1 MHARP
6 LIQLTRKD
14 IEFEFG
20 QEEYEAMN
28 RLKDL
33 VIHSPA
39 IRAIDYASDREVIL
53 AVDSSWIAVGFILL
67 QLGKDNK
74 RYPSRFGSITW
85 NEREQRYSQAKI
97 ELYGLFRALRAVQLY
112 IVGVRNFV
120 VEVDAKYIKGMINNP
135 DIQPNAAMNRWIAGI
150 LLFDFTLR
158 HVPGKDHAPA
168 DGLSR
173 RPAAPED
180 PMEDD
185 DPDDWID
192 NAYGFSIALINWEHS
207 PTIHTHACP
216 STEYYLPD
224 THSPRPSTFRISV
237 LVSAMLPDKMEIPRS
252 HKAVTQDEFLQRIQA
267 FLTEPIRPPD
277 MSELNF
283 RRFVNYAGKFFVHA
297 DTLWRRDSHNRHK
310 VVLHPDRRLHVLV
323 NAHDELGHKGFFSVR
338 TRLADRFWWPM
349 MNDDIKWYI
358 RTCHDCQI
366 RSVRKLHIP
375 PTIPHPPSLFRKVH
389 IDTFFMPEVAGL
401 RYVVHARCALSS
413 WPEWRMLRSER
424 AEILGQFIFEE
435 ILCRWGAVEEIITD
449 NGKNYIAAVQW
460 LADKYNI
467 HHIRISPYNSQA
479 NGIVERRNFDVR
491 EAMIKSADGIPTKW
505 PTTAH
510 SVFWAERVTT
520 QKSTGYS
527 PYYIA
532 HGVEPLFPFDFAEA
546 TYMAP
551 VPDDIIS
558 TTELLTT
565 RAIMLQMRPAEL
577 TRVRADLLKSRH
589 AHVCQ
594 YIRDHARSFRDF
606 NFPRGTLVLV
616 RNSTIEASNDRKS
629 KPRYF
634 GPMIVVRRLPTGSY
648 ALAEIDGT
656 LSKLRF
662 AAFRV
667 VPYHPRSSSHIS
679 VTTILDIPD
688 AEIEAVTH
696 EPPPPEYDPWED
708 PDEL

>member
-1 MHARP
+1 
-6 LIQLTRKD
+6 
-14 IEFEFG
+14 
-20 QEEYEAMN
+20 MN
-28 RLKDL
+28 RLKHL

-39 IRAIDYASDREVIL
+39 IRAIDYASDREVVL

-97 ELYGLFRALRAVQLY
+97 ELYGLFRALRAVRLY

-207 PTIHTHACP
+207 PTIRTHACP

-224 THSPRPSTFRISV
+224 THSTRPSTFRISV
-237 LVSAMLPDKMEIPRS
+237 LVSAILPDKMEIPRS

-267 FLTEPIRPPD
+267 FLTDPIRPPD

-283 RRFVNYAGKFFVHA
+283 RRFVNYAGKFFIHA

-310 VVLHPDRRLHVLV
+310 VVLRPDRRLH
-323 NAHDELGHKGFFSVR
+323 
-338 TRLADRFWWPM
+338 
-349 MNDDIKWYI
+349 
-358 RTCHDCQI
+358 
-366 RSVRKLHIP
+366 
-375 PTIPHPPSLFRKVH
+375 
-389 IDTFFMPEVAGL
+389 
-401 RYVVHARCALSS
+401 
-413 WPEWRMLRSER
+413 
-424 AEILGQFIFEE
+424 
-435 ILCRWGAVEEIITD
+435 
-449 NGKNYIAAVQW
+449 
-460 LADKYNI
+460 
-467 HHIRISPYNSQA
+467 
-479 NGIVERRNFDVR
+479 
-491 EAMIKSADGIPTKW
+491 
-505 PTTAH
+505 
-510 SVFWAERVTT
+510 
-520 QKSTGYS
+520 
-527 PYYIA
+527 
-532 HGVEPLFPFDFAEA
+532 
-546 TYMAP
+546 
-551 VPDDIIS
+551 
-558 TTELLTT
+558 LLTT

-577 TRVRADLLKSRH
+577 TRIRADLLKSRH
-589 AHVCQ
+589 AHVRQ

-606 NFPRGTLVLV
+606 DFPRGALVLV
-616 RNSTIEASNDRKS
+616 RNSTIESSNDRKS

-634 GPMIVVRRLPTGSY
+634 GPMIVIRRLPTGSY

-667 VPYHPRSSSHIS
+667 VPYHPRSTSHIS
-679 VTTILDIPD
+679 VTTILDLPST
-688 AEIEAVTH
+688 EIEAITH
-696 EPPPPEYDPWED
+696 EPPPTEYDPWED
-708 PDEL
+708 PEEL